1 MANDKFYGYTP
12 KYTKPSGK
20 EGTIRSGA
28 EEGKTYEHLGNPL
41 DKVNPYEFRKG
52 MDYELTALGCSRL
65 KESTPEEREKSTA
78 TVIKNLESHP
88 AYYSGLIQFESGM
101 NHAGQIDGKNF
112 KTWLNDHFE
121 INKMKEVTNTSKD
134 DKMTEPKTKSQEE
147 PTKANI
153 KMKALKEAIKNEIKN
168 ALKEQEDVDDN
179 FDDDEDEADKAASKG
194 AKKGV
199 KAGKS
204 NRFDAEKEAI
214 KDLLYRG
221 KKGSDSEFTEDE
233 PAPKSILAVKDE
245 MLQTYKTKFKGKE
258 GGADEYNDL
267 LKNANEKFLKFL
279 EKHVKTFGEEGKGN
293 NVTLDLVYGERL
305 PDTIKLLGA
314 RLKELEK
321 EEEAE
326 VIAQTS
332 ERRKIAESDM
342 TREQHIKLLRIVQEN
357 GISLREGSSGV
368 KVYYEIAKAA
378 YLEGLAN
385 GLRL

>member
-1 MANDKFYGYTP
+1 MANDKFYGYKP
-12 KYTKPSGK
+12 KMTKPSGK
-20 EGTIRSGA
+20 EGTIYSGA
-28 EEGKTYEHLGNPL
+28 EEGKTYENLGNSL
-41 DKVNPYEFRKG
+41 DRVNPYEFRKG

-112 KTWLNDHFE
+112 KSWLNDHFE

-134 DKMTEPKTKSQEE
+134 DKMTEPKTKSQEK

-221 KKGSDSEFTEDE
+221 KKGSESEHTEDE
-233 PAPKSILAVKDE
+233 PAPKSILAIKDE

-258 GGADEYNDL
+258 GGVDQYNDL
-267 LKNANEKFLKFL
+267 LKKANEKFLKVL

-293 NVTLDLVYGERL
+293 DVTLDLIYGEKL
-305 PDTIKLLGA
+305 PDTIKF
-314 RLKELEK
+314 K
-321 EEEAE
+321 
-326 VIAQTS
+326 
-332 ERRKIAESDM
+332 RRIY
-342 TREQHIKLLRIVQEN
+342 
-357 GISLREGSSGV
+357 GS
-368 KVYYEIAKAA
+368 
-378 YLEGLAN
+378 
-385 GLRL
+385 